1 MVELILLGLV
11 IWATLV
17 VLAAV
22 MDASGSDD

>member
-11 IWATLV
+11 IWATWV

-22 MDASGSDD
+22 MDAFGSDD